1 MSRLKSLLILM
12 IESFIDDETLM
23 WRGEEMAAG
32 KSLNRITAGADLQ
45 WDFSTVQSC

>member
-23 WRGEEMAAG
+23 WRGEE
-32 KSLNRITAGADLQ
+32 SVV
-45 WDFSTVQSC
+45 VQSSE